1 MLDRQVTTPHQIKT
15 ILTVFKDRWQEIFPD
30 RENLPKTIIFAKDD
44 NHAEII
50 TGIVREVFDE
60 GNDFA
65 QKITYRSGDKPQ
77 DLIKSFRNS
86 FMPRI
91 AVTVDMV
98 ATGTDIKPVEIV
110 FFMRA
115 VKSRAY
121 FEQMKGRGV
130 RVIDGDTLQSVS
142 GADAKEKDR
151 FVIIDAVGVCDMEK
165 MESRPMERKR
175 EIGFNKLMEMV
186 ALGSTDADVL
196 ISLAGRLARLDRKL
210 PEEEKTEII
219 TATGGLN
226 LADLA
231 KSLVD
236 ATDERKQYQQAQH
249 GLAEKGETREPT
261 EDEITAVAD
270 KFIKEAVRPL
280 RRPEVRNA
288 VIAAKEKTKCS

>member
-98 ATGTDIKPVEIV
+98 ATGTDIK
-110 FFMRA
+110 RW
-115 VKSRAY
+115 KLY
-121 FEQMKGRGV
+121 F
-130 RVIDGDTLQSVS
+130 L
-142 GADAKEKDR
+142 
-151 FVIIDAVGVCDMEK
+151 
-165 MESRPMERKR
+165 
-175 EIGFNKLMEMV
+175 
-186 ALGSTDADVL
+186 
-196 ISLAGRLARLDRKL
+196 
-210 PEEEKTEII
+210 
-219 TATGGLN
+219 
-226 LADLA
+226 
-231 KSLVD
+231 
-236 ATDERKQYQQAQH
+236 
-249 GLAEKGETREPT
+249 
-261 EDEITAVAD
+261 
-270 KFIKEAVRPL
+270 
-280 RRPEVRNA
+280 
-288 VIAAKEKTKCS
+288 

>member
-1 MLDRQVTTPHQIKT
+1 MC
-15 ILTVFKDRWQEIFPD
+15 
-30 RENLPKTIIFAKDD
+30 
-44 NHAEII
+44 
-50 TGIVREVFDE
+50 
-60 GNDFA
+60 
-65 QKITYRSGDKPQ
+65 
-77 DLIKSFRNS
+77 
-86 FMPRI
+86 
-91 AVTVDMV
+91 
-98 ATGTDIKPVEIV
+98 
-110 FFMRA
+110 
-115 VKSRAY
+115 
-121 FEQMKGRGV
+121 
-130 RVIDGDTLQSVS
+130 RVIDGDTLQSVPVLTPR
-142 GADAKEKDR
+142 KR
-151 FVIIDAVGVCDMEK
+151 PFCIIDAVGVCDMEK

-270 KFIKEAVRPL
+270 KFIKEAVRPVTPAGSAK
-280 RRPEVRNA
+280 RRYCGQRKKRNA
-288 VIAAKEKTKCS
+288 HRPNHHRHRERSAI

>member
-1 MLDRQVTTPHQIKT
+1 
-15 ILTVFKDRWQEIFPD
+15 
-30 RENLPKTIIFAKDD
+30 
-44 NHAEII
+44 
-50 TGIVREVFDE
+50 
-60 GNDFA
+60 
-65 QKITYRSGDKPQ
+65 
-77 DLIKSFRNS
+77 
-86 FMPRI
+86 
-91 AVTVDMV
+91 
-98 ATGTDIKPVEIV
+98 
-110 FFMRA
+110 
-115 VKSRAY
+115 
-121 FEQMKGRGV
+121 
-130 RVIDGDTLQSVS
+130 
-142 GADAKEKDR
+142 
-151 FVIIDAVGVCDMEK
+151 
-165 MESRPMERKR
+165 MERKR

-288 VIAAKEKTKCS
+288 VIAAKEKNEMLIDRITIDTVKEAQFDYKVQESAKKKPNLFGRL

>member
-1 MLDRQVTTPHQIKT
+1 M
-15 ILTVFKDRWQEIFPD
+15 IL
-30 RENLPKTIIFAKDD
+30 
-44 NHAEII
+44 
-50 TGIVREVFDE
+50 
-60 GNDFA
+60 
-65 QKITYRSGDKPQ
+65 
-77 DLIKSFRNS
+77 
-86 FMPRI
+86 
-91 AVTVDMV
+91 
-98 ATGTDIKPVEIV
+98 
-110 FFMRA
+110 
-115 VKSRAY
+115 
-121 FEQMKGRGV
+121 
-130 RVIDGDTLQSVS
+130 LQSVS

-288 VIAAKEKTKCS
+288 VIAAKEKNEMLIDRITIDTVKEAQFDYKVQESAKKKTESFRAFIEKHKTK